1 MYKRLPSITTLMP
14 NILQFQFIP
23 HLPPVRTGLD
33 QINVSFPLPQVQIA
47 PANAPL
53 PSAPPT
59 SNEKMQQVSQTK
71 KEIPIKWKKNKFTP
85 EEDRKLE
92 SLIQK
97 YGAGDWLNISQ
108 MMGTRNPRQCR
119 ERWNNYL
126 NPQLRVDPWTIEED
140 QLLVMKY
147 QELGPH
153 WAKIARCFM
162 HRSDNSVRNRWQLL
176 LRQSAKRNSSS
187 DN

>member
-1 MYKRLPSITTLMP
+1 MTVRLPSITTLMP
-14 NILQFQFIP
+14 NILQYQFAPILTP
-23 HLPPVRTGLD
+23 IHTPEA
-33 QINVSFPLPQVQIA
+33 NESFPLPQVVFNI
-47 PANAPL
+47 PANPQF
-53 PSAPPT
+53 T
-59 SNEKMQQVSQTK
+59 KINMKDK
-71 KEIPIKWKKNKFTP
+71 KETPIKWKKNKFTP
-85 EEDRKLE
+85 EEDKKLQ

-140 QLLVMKY
+140 KLLVMKY

-153 WAKIARCFM
+153 WAKIAR
-162 HRSDNSVRNRWQLL
+162 
-176 LRQSAKRNSSS
+176 
-187 DN
+187 

>member
-1 MYKRLPSITTLMP
+1 MRTRLPSITTLMP
-14 NILQFQFIP
+14 NILQYQFTPLLNPI
-23 HLPPVRTGLD
+23 TNID
-33 QINVSFPLPQVQIA
+33 TNTNFPLPQIHIPNQIQ
-47 PANAPL
+47 PQNIEQL
-53 PSAPPT
+53 S
-59 SNEKMQQVSQTK
+59 SNTITK
-71 KEIPIKWKKNKFTP
+71 GKKNSPIKWKKNKFTA

-92 SLIQK
+92 GLIQK

-140 QLLVMKY
+140 QLLVVKY

-153 WAKIARCFM
+153 WAKIARCFV
-162 HRSDNSVRNRWQLL
+162 HRSDNAVRNRWQLL
-176 LRQSAKRNSSS
+176 LRQSARRNSSS
-187 DN
+187 SQISDY